1 MNQVDPGRLTLYCQG
16 PVRLASPGPSSAPMS
31 ILVSATLIFPA
42 RYQSSTFQWSSSLWI
57 STGARRSATGRY
69 IHVPWSLT
77 MNRSTARSLQG
88 AGIVRP
94 AQHSHVFMFPVTGRS
109 AAITPLGPQAAQA
122 ASASS
127 TSVSGCGSWVDL

>member
-1 MNQVDPGRLTLYCQG
+1 MNQVDPGRFTLYCQG

-31 ILVSATLIFPA
+31 IRWSEILILPS
-42 RYQSSTFQWSSSLWI
+42 RYQSSTFQWSSALLI

-69 IHVPWSLT
+69 IHVPLSLT
-77 MNRSTARSLQG
+77 MTRSTARSLQG

-94 AQHSHVFMFPVTGRS
+94 AQHSQVFMFPVTGRS
-109 AAITPLGPQAAQA
+109 AAITPLGPQPAQA

-127 TSVSGCGSWVDL
+127 TSASECGLYDDL